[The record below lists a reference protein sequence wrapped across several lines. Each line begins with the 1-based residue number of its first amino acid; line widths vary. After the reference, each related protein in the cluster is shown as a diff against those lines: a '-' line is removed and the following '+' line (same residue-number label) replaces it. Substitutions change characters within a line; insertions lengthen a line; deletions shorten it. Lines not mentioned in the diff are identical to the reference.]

1 MRRSLPLI
9 VVPLIAA
16 GLLTACEPVAVQP
29 LPADTCGAAPWQDF
43 LGAQLSELQVAGLP
57 TATRIIRPGQ
67 AVTLDFSEG
76 RLNVQLDAGDRV
88 VRAYCG

>member
-1 MRRSLPLI
+1 MHRILS
-9 VVPLIAA
+9 LIAV
-16 GLLTACEPVAVQP
+16 GLLAACEPVPVATQ
-29 LPADTCGAAPWQDF
+29 PADTCGAGVWQGF

-67 AVTLDFSEG
+67 AVTMDFSES
-76 RLNVQLDAGDRV
+76 RLNIQLDAQDRV